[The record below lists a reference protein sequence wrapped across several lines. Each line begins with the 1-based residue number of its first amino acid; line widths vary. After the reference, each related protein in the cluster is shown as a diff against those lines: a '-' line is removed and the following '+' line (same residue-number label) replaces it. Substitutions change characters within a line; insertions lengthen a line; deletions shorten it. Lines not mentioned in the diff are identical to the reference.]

1 MQSRDAMSQK
11 KVRQKMAS
19 LDECASSK
27 ACAVGASR
35 IYADYLG
42 GGGRDVIASHDE
54 AASEIL
60 GR

>member
-1 MQSRDAMSQK
+1 MTERKLDKNWRA
-11 KVRQKMAS
+11 

-35 IYADYLG
+35 IHADYLG